1 MVMLNKHG
9 NVEVE
14 VNLRQ
19 GYDVSEKHLTWQ
31 DAKVVAVDSQT
42 QKKHVFIILSK
53 NSSFVK
59 PLYVSQQITT
69 KLYMYHNT

>member
-31 DAKVVAVDSQT
+31 DAKVVAVYSQT
-42 QKKHVFIILSK
+42 QKKHIFIILCLK
-53 NSSFVK
+53 TL
-59 PLYVSQQITT
+59 PLSN
-69 KLYMYHNT
+69 LYM